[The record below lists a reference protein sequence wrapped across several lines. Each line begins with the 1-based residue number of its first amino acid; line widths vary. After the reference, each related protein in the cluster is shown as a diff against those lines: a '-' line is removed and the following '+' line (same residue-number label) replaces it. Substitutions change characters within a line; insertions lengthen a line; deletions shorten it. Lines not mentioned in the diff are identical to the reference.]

1 MNNRSFQVST
11 EAALTGVQT
20 RKKPSVK
27 KLKFLLTDYSWEDQ
41 QAWRKVWHALS
52 IDYFTSETY
61 MSGSQVDTRI
71 TEIWRQHFPTAVSLR
86 SMEPNREDY
95 PEPHE
100 IRRVTSLDELVN
112 LKGSSEYLEYQQ
124 GY

>member
-1 MNNRSFQVST
+1 MN
-11 EAALTGVQT
+11 
-20 RKKPSVK
+20 
-27 KLKFLLTDYSWEDQ
+27 
-41 QAWRKVWHALS
+41 
-52 IDYFTSETY
+52 
-61 MSGSQVDTRI
+61 TRI
-71 TEIWRQHFPTAVSLR
+71 TEIWRQHFPIAVSLR